1 LSLRLS
7 DRCLLH
13 LGSFFTM
20 PITSSSLSRLM
31 APVSLLWCAGLLGLF
46 CSPGRAQETIVP
58 TITFSC
64 DFPGSDPE
72 HYSISIGS
80 DGHSTYESD
89 GKLDGQSEAVA
100 FHRDFTI
107 SEPTRA
113 RVFDLAKRTHYF
125 EGKIDSGKKNI
136 ASSGMKT
143 LAYKDPSKTTQ
154 ATYNYSPSVTIQELT
169 ALLQNLSITLEF
181 GRRLEFYD
189 HFQKLALDAELKNM
203 EVTAQRNGLEEI
215 GAIAPILRAISEEP
229 AIMNMVRARAQR
241 LLATTTAK

>member
-1 LSLRLS
+1 MIS
-7 DRCLLH
+7 DRCFAH
-13 LGSFFTM
+13 LGSFLSMQVKSLF
-20 PITSSSLSRLM
+20 LSRLR
-31 APVSLLWCAGLLGLF
+31 APVSLLWCAGLLVPF
-46 CSPGRAQETIVP
+46 CSPGRAQDTIVP
-58 TITFSC
+58 TVTFSC

-72 HYSISIGS
+72 HYSISIRS

-89 GKLDGQSEAVA
+89 GKLNGQSEAVA

-107 SEPTRA
+107 SEPTRT
-113 RVFDLAKRTHYF
+113 RVFDLAKRAHYF

-143 LAYKDPSKTTQ
+143 LAYRDQEKTTQ
-154 ATYNYSPSVTIQELT
+154 ATYNYSPSMAVQELT

-203 EVTAQRNGLEEI
+203 EVMAERNGFEEI
-215 GAIAPILRAISEEP
+215 GVIAPILRAISEET

>member
-1 LSLRLS
+1 MADIGSYDQRQVLPSFGIIPFMPVTSLF
-7 DRCLLH
+7 LL
-13 LGSFFTM
+13 
-20 PITSSSLSRLM
+20 RWM
-31 APVSLLWCAGLLGLF
+31 APVSLLWCAGLLLLF
-46 CSPGRAQETIVP
+46 CSPCRGQDKIVP
-58 TITFSC
+58 TLTFSC

-89 GKLDGQSEAVA
+89 GKLNGQSEAVA
-100 FHRDFTI
+100 FTI

-113 RVFDLAKRTHYF
+113 RVFDLAKRAHYF

-143 LAYKDPSKTTQ
+143 LAYRDLEKNYQ
-154 ATYNYSPSVTIQELT
+154 ATYNYSPTVAVQELT

-203 EVTAQRNGLEEI
+203 EVMAQRNGLEEI
-215 GAIAPILRAISEEP
+215 GAIAPILRAISEET

>member
-1 LSLRLS
+1 MR
-7 DRCLLH
+7 
-13 LGSFFTM
+13 
-20 PITSSSLSRLM
+20 ITSLFLSRLI
-31 APVSLLWCAGLLGLF
+31 APVFLLGCAGLLVLF
-46 CSPGRAQETIVP
+46 CSPCRAQETIVP
-58 TITFSC
+58 TVTFAC

-72 HYSISIGS
+72 HYSISIRA

-89 GKLDGQSEAVA
+89 GKLNGQSEAVA

-107 SEPTRA
+107 SEPTRT
-113 RVFDLAKRTHYF
+113 RVFDLAKRAHYF

-143 LAYKDPSKTTQ
+143 LAYKDPGKTTQ
-154 ATYNYSPSVTIQELT
+154 ATYNYSLSMAVQELT
-169 ALLQNLSITLEF
+169 ALLQNLSVTLEF

-189 HFQKLALDAELKNM
+189 HFQKLALDEELKNM
-203 EVTAQRNGLEEI
+203 EATAQRNGLEEI
-215 GAIAPILRAISEEP
+215 GAIAPILRGISEEP

>member
-1 LSLRLS
+1 MIS
-7 DRCLLH
+7 DRSFVH
-13 LGSFFTM
+13 LGSFPSM
-20 PITSSSLSRLM
+20 PVTNLFLSGLR
-31 APVSLLWCAGLLGLF
+31 APVSLLWCAGLLVLF
-46 CSPGRAQETIVP
+46 WSPGRAQDTIVP
-58 TITFSC
+58 TVTFSC

-72 HYSISIGS
+72 HYSISIRS

-89 GKLDGQSEAVA
+89 GKLNGQSEAVA

-107 SEPTRA
+107 SEPTRS
-113 RVFDLAKRTHYF
+113 RVFDLAKRAHYF

-143 LAYKDPSKTTQ
+143 LAYRDKEKTTQ
-154 ATYNYSPSVTIQELT
+154 ATYNYSPSMAVQELT

-203 EVTAQRNGLEEI
+203 EMMAERNGLEEI
-215 GAIAPILRAISEEP
+215 GAIAPILRAISEET

>member
-1 LSLRLS
+1 MIS
-7 DRCLLH
+7 DRSFVH
-13 LGSFFTM
+13 LGSFRSM
-20 PITSSSLSRLM
+20 PVTNLFLSGLR
-31 APVSLLWCAGLLGLF
+31 APVSLLWCAGLLVL
-46 CSPGRAQETIVP
+46 CWSPAQAQDTIVP
-58 TITFSC
+58 TVTFSC

-72 HYSISIGS
+72 HYSISIRS

-89 GKLDGQSEAVA
+89 GKLNGQSEAVA

-107 SEPTRA
+107 SEPTRS
-113 RVFDLAKRTHYF
+113 RVFDLAKRAHYF

-143 LAYKDPSKTTQ
+143 LAYRDKEKTTQ
-154 ATYNYSPSVTIQELT
+154 ATYNYSPSMAVQELT

-203 EVTAQRNGLEEI
+203 EMMAERNGLEEI
-215 GAIAPILRAISEEP
+215 GAIAPILRAISEET